1 MEDKGFYRKEIA
13 KLFKGEVYSK
23 KYRKEAEERVCSQIV
38 NSEEFNNAGYVFL
51 YMSLPD
57 EFNVQTIME
66 KSFELNKK
74 VLLPRIIE
82 DTNRMDFYLVESK
95 NFENQMKT
103 GSYNIIEPTEINKK
117 IDFAA
122 IEENTFVVVPG
133 RAFTLDGKRLGRGK
147 GFYDLFLSTMKKS
160 SKNFVCGV
168 CYDFQIL
175 EDLPVN
181 QFDVKMDKVYC

>member
-38 NSEEFNNAGYVFL
+38 NSEEFNNASYVFL

-82 DTNRMDFYLVESK
+82 NTNRMDFYLVESK

-160 SKNFVCGV
+160 PKNFFCGV

-181 QFDVKMDKVYC
+181 QFDIKMDKVYC